1 MQDVHTHEIDA
12 DIELKGR
19 KRIIL
24 DVQEITEKNVISILQ
39 EAMLIHESNA
49 VQSLFLLNYEKGI
62 QPLKRKK
69 IIRKEIDIKVC
80 DNVAN
85 EVTDFKLGYN
95 WGFPIMF
102 GQRSNC
108 DLGKNPPEVDDN
120 GISLFNEMLEDEGMP
135 SNDQELARFVEITG
149 VGYQMVDIKN
159 EYEGGSVFDCVT
171 LNPLCTFVVY
181 DSSPY
186 RRPVMGVTFRTLKNG
201 NTYYTCFTKDR
212 RYEIKNM
219 ARVINGEQKDT
230 WGFRPRSGEKNPLGM
245 IPIIEFIRSP
255 DRMGCFER
263 QISDM
268 DNLNILV
275 SDFTNN
281 VAQDTQEMWWGN
293 DIEFPK
299 DPETGETIKP
309 VGGQW
314 VMSFSGEGKSPKIQ
328 PLVMD
333 TQYEGILADIKY
345 RRDVILQKCHV
356 PLRSEP
362 GGGSTGTAM
371 SMSSGWSDA
380 EVDACREE
388 QLIKKSKMRLAKV
401 MLAAI
406 AKSSDT
412 PADSPLLKL
421 RVSDMIPKFTRN
433 KTYDMATK
441 CNALATLIKIG
452 CYGRDAFQVVDLFP
466 DSNLVWEN
474 SRPLI
479 EKYQASLWDKQK
491 ESESEADKRNMS
503 DLSDQTSNSP
513 ILGGAGQVI

>member
-1 MQDVHTHEIDA
+1 MDDNV
-12 DIELKGR
+12 ELKGR
-19 KRIIL
+19 KRIFT
-24 DVQEITEKNVISILQ
+24 DVKQITEKNIISVLQ
-39 EAMLIHESNA
+39 EAMLIHQLNA
-49 VQSLFLLNYEKGI
+49 IQMLFLLNYEKGV
-62 QPLKRKK
+62 QPLKREKVV
-69 IIRKEIDIKVC
+69 RKEIDVKVC

-102 GQRSNC
+102 GQRGNN
-108 DLGKNPPEVDDN
+108 DLSGNSPGVDDA

-149 VGYQMVDIKN
+149 IGYQMVDIKN
-159 EYEGGSVFDCVT
+159 EYEGGSVFDCAT
-171 LNPLCTFVVY
+171 LNPLYTFIVY

-186 RRPVMGVTFRTLKNG
+186 HRPLMGVTFRTLKNG

-219 ARVINGEQKDT
+219 AKVINGDQKDV
-230 WGFRPRSGEKNPLGM
+230 WGFRPRSGEKNPIGM
-245 IPIIEFIRSP
+245 IPIVEFIRSH

-275 SDFTNN
+275 SDFTNS
-281 VAQDTQEMWWGN
+281 VAQDTQTMWWGN
-293 DIEFPK
+293 DFEFPK
-299 DPETGETIKP
+299 DPETGETLKP
-309 VGGQW
+309 IGGQW
-314 VMSFSGEGKSPKIQ
+314 VMTNSSQEKNPKIQ
-328 PLVMD
+328 PLVME
-333 TQYEGILADIKY
+333 TQYDGILADIKY

-406 AKSSDT
+406 AASTDT
-412 PADSPLLKL
+412 PSDSPLLTL
-421 RVSDMIPKFTRN
+421 RVSDMLPKFTRN

-441 CNALATLIKIG
+441 CNALATLIKTG

-474 SRPLI
+474 SKPLI
-479 EKYQASLWDKQK
+479 EKYQASLWNGQK
-491 ESESEADKRNMS
+491 TSESEPDKRNMS

-513 ILGGAGQVI
+513 ILGGAAGAGQVI